1 MISVIGLGYV
11 GLPTAVLLANA
22 GNKVRGIDIN
32 EQYLSKIANCEI
44 ETEDI
49 ELNNMLSKVLNN
61 ENLTL
66 ENKISESD
74 VFIIAVPTLVV
85 DNEICLDHIKAVCA
99 ELVKVLKKG
108 DLVIVESTIAP
119 GTTET
124 AIKSM
129 LETNGLSGID
139 DFYLAHMPERVKP
152 GNTLNE
158 LVYNDRVVGGVT
170 PKAAELAKK
179 VYESFVKSEIK
190 ETDALT
196 AEMVKVVENTF
207 RDINIAFAN
216 EVLTICEEAKADPWK
231 VIELAN
237 MHPRVNIHRPGPGVG
252 GYCIPVVPWFLA
264 QLAPN
269 EAKIIKESRAR
280 NDYMPIKVANDIKKI
295 MDKNNLSKVL
305 LLGTTYAGNV
315 KETRFSPTL
324 DIIKELESL
333 NINYSAYDPISRDK
347 LENQENDFTKAISG
361 AELVVFL
368 VGHDIFK
375 EITAEEL
382 KKYGV
387 LEIFDCTGQIYLQH
401 LDQKEIKVHVLG
413 KLDI

>member
-1 MISVIGLGYV
+1 M
-11 GLPTAVLLANA
+11 
-22 GNKVRGIDIN
+22 R
-32 EQYLSKIANCEI
+32 
-44 ETEDI
+44 
-49 ELNNMLSKVLNN
+49 
-61 ENLTL
+61 
-66 ENKISESD
+66 
-74 VFIIAVPTLVV
+74 
-85 DNEICLDHIKAVCA
+85 
-99 ELVKVLKKG
+99 
-108 DLVIVESTIAP
+108 
-119 GTTET
+119 
-124 AIKSM
+124 
-129 LETNGLSGID
+129 
-139 DFYLAHMPERVKP
+139 R
-152 GNTLNE
+152 
-158 LVYNDRVVGGVT
+158 
-170 PKAAELAKK
+170 K